1 MSVSFSLPHLT
12 RNRLFADRD
21 DFCAANSDTGTSVH
35 CGTSLPRLEESYAFS
50 GMRTGNA
57 LDPYIGTGD
66 FSILVGQF
74 GEGLTEE
81 SDNRHNRDYMY
92 IDNRKVTLSQS
103 GSIKITYEY
112 TPTAFD
118 LPGAGD
124 GSSPIPEPATLS
136 LFGLGLAGLGL
147 AARRRKA
154 H

>member
-1 MSVSFSLPHLT
+1 
-12 RNRLFADRD
+12 
-21 DFCAANSDTGTSVH
+21 
-35 CGTSLPRLEESYAFS
+35 
-50 GMRTGNA
+50 MRTGNT